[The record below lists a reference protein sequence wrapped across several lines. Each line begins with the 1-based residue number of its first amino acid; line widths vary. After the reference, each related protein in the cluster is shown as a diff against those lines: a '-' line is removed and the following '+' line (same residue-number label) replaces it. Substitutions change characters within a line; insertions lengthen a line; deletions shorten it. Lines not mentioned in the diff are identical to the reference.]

1 MSVRGGLAIV
11 VISAVGL
18 GVAGGLLGLALG
30 VGMPGY
36 YRGVFRAA
44 GDPGFRPAE
53 VGVGL
58 GCTQG
63 AAAGVIVGLVLVIA
77 TAIRERPAGE
87 TRPVSSGASRSR
99 RLVVLMLLLGGMA
112 GSGVVGFL
120 AGAVVGQAQLYRL
133 RGEESISRVQP
144 VLRDRA
150 FRAVQAEATSDGQ
163 LVLLGTVASQ
173 EDHARL
179 LERLRFLF
187 GDEEARHLAADV
199 DVAVR

>member
-1 MSVRGGLAIV
+1 MSVRRGLAIV
-11 VISAVGL
+11 AISAVGF

-44 GDPGFRPAE
+44 ADPGFRPAE
-53 VGVGL
+53 VGFGL

-77 TAIRERPAGE
+77 TAMRGRRADE
-87 TRPVSSGASRSR
+87 TGPVSSRAGWSR
-99 RLVVLMLLLGGMA
+99 RLVVLLLLLGGMA
-112 GSGVVGFL
+112 GSGVVGFV
-120 AGAVVGQAQLYRL
+120 AGALVGQTLLYRL
-133 RGEESISRVQP
+133 QGEDRISRVQP
-144 VLRDRA
+144 VLRDPA

-163 LVLLGTVASQ
+163 LVLLGTVASD
-173 EDHARL
+173 EDRPRL

-187 GDEEARHLAADV
+187 GDQEARHLAADV
-199 DVAVR
+199 NVAVR